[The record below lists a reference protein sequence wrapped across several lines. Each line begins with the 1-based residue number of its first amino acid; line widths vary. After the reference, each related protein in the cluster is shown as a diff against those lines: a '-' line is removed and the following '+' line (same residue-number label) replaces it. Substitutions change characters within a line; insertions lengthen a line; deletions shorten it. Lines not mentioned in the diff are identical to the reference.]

1 MTKLNVDVEFLMK
14 SVSARN
20 DVVNWLNE
28 RPYVGLDVTDVEQL
42 ARGFDYL
49 GQLLAE
55 LTGTDLNELYQK
67 SLTDTNLPL
76 L

>member
-1 MTKLNVDVEFLMK
+1 M
-14 SVSARN
+14 ARN

-28 RPYVGLDVTDVEQL
+28 RPHVGLDVTDVEQL

-55 LTGTDLNELYQK
+55 ITGTSINDLYQK
-67 SLTDTNLPL
+67 SLKDTNLPL